1 LINEG
6 PNSSGALKFLEFM
19 LAPEGGM
26 KVLQAMGQPPFYPAR
41 VSSDQVKKML
51 PGNLPALVEVK
62 N

>member
-1 LINEG
+1 
-6 PNSSGALKFLEFM
+6 
-19 LAPEGGM
+19 
-26 KVLQAMGQPPFYPAR
+26 MGQPPFYPAR